1 MGPYEDQK
9 ARIQDQVFPIFK
21 GKNIKRNKDTLVAK
35 TIPKQSF
42 GRKLWDALRGNTS
55 FIDEAIYKKELKKG
69 IIPKKAKLDPK

>member
-21 GKNIKRNKDTLVAK
+21 NKDTSVAK
-35 TIPKQSF
+35 TPPKQSF
-42 GRKLWDALRGNTS
+42 GSKLWDVVRGKTS
-55 FIDEAIYKKELKKG
+55 FIDKAIYKKELKKG